1 MRRVYRTFLF
11 LSTLG
16 LFSSFSLD
24 NPSALTQAYIDQYKE
39 VAIIEMHRSGIP
51 ASITLAQA
59 LVESKYGTSSLATD
73 ANNHFGI
80 KCKSYWTGF
89 TYYHK
94 DDDFDKNGTLIKSCF
109 RAYDSA
115 LDSYVDHSNF
125 LVRTPWYQELFTYSK
140 TDYVSWAKG
149 LKKCGYA
156 TNPKYA
162 DILIKK
168 IEDFHLD
175 QYDHFQ

>member
-11 LSTLG
+11 LTILG
-16 LFSSFSLD
+16 TFSSFSNE
-24 NPSALTQAYIDQYKE
+24 NPTSLSEAYIEQYKE

-59 LVESKYGTSSLATD
+59 LVESRYGTSALATE

-80 KCKSYWTGF
+80 KCKSYWKGF

-94 DDDFDKNGTLIKSCF
+94 DDDFDNNGNLIQSCF
-109 RAYDSA
+109 RSYDSV

-125 LVRTPWYQELFTYSK
+125 LMRTPWYKELFTYPK

-162 DILIKK
+162 NMLISK
-168 IEDFHLD
+168 IEAFQLN
-175 QYDHFQ
+175 QYDQFQ